1 MNEYIKA
8 MQDQI
13 ASLKS
18 EVMFLIGA
26 VKEKTIIIIIII
38 IIIVL
43 LLIIMI
49 VVVVIIIIII
59 IIIIIMMRI
68 MTILTKVVKYFLII
82 KLHLLKIT
90 MVML

>member
-1 MNEYIKA
+1 

-38 IIIVL
+38 VL

-49 VVVVIIIIII
+49 VVVVIIIITII
-59 IIIIIMMRI
+59 MRI
-68 MTILTKVVKYFLII
+68 MTILTKVVKYFLIR

>member
-1 MNEYIKA
+1 

-38 IIIVL
+38 I
-43 LLIIMI
+43 
-49 VVVVIIIIII
+49 
-59 IIIIIMMRI
+59 RRRRRRR

>member
-1 MNEYIKA
+1 

-38 IIIVL
+38 IIIRRRR
-43 LLIIMI
+43 
-49 VVVVIIIIII
+49 
-59 IIIIIMMRI
+59 RI

>member
-38 IIIVL
+38 IIRRRRRRR
-43 LLIIMI
+43 
-49 VVVVIIIIII
+49 
-59 IIIIIMMRI
+59 RI

>member
-1 MNEYIKA
+1 

-38 IIIVL
+38 IRRRRRR
-43 LLIIMI
+43 
-49 VVVVIIIIII
+49 
-59 IIIIIMMRI
+59 RI

>member
-26 VKEKTIIIIIII
+26 VKEKTIIII
-38 IIIVL
+38 
-43 LLIIMI
+43 
-49 VVVVIIIIII
+49 
-59 IIIIIMMRI
+59 RRRRRRRRR

>member
-1 MNEYIKA
+1 

-26 VKEKTIIIIIII
+26 VKEKTIIIIII
-38 IIIVL
+38 
-43 LLIIMI
+43 
-49 VVVVIIIIII
+49 
-59 IIIIIMMRI
+59 RRRRRRRRR

>member
-1 MNEYIKA
+1 

-38 IIIVL
+38 
-43 LLIIMI
+43 
-49 VVVVIIIIII
+49 
-59 IIIIIMMRI
+59 RRRRRRRRR

>member
-1 MNEYIKA
+1 

-26 VKEKTIIIIIII
+26 VKEKTT
-38 IIIVL
+38 
-43 LLIIMI
+43 
-49 VVVVIIIIII
+49 IIIIII
-59 IIIIIMMRI
+59 IIIIIRI

>member
-1 MNEYIKA
+1 

-38 IIIVL
+38 IIIRRR
-43 LLIIMI
+43 
-49 VVVVIIIIII
+49 
-59 IIIIIMMRI
+59 RI

>member
-1 MNEYIKA
+1 

-38 IIIVL
+38 III
-43 LLIIMI
+43 
-49 VVVVIIIIII
+49 
-59 IIIIIMMRI
+59 MRI

>member
-1 MNEYIKA
+1 

-38 IIIVL
+38 
-43 LLIIMI
+43 
-49 VVVVIIIIII
+49 
-59 IIIIIMMRI
+59 MRI

>member
-1 MNEYIKA
+1 

-38 IIIVL
+38 III
-43 LLIIMI
+43 IRRRR
-49 VVVVIIIIII
+49 
-59 IIIIIMMRI
+59 RI

>member
-26 VKEKTIIIIIII
+26 VKEKTIIIIIIRRRRRRR
-38 IIIVL
+38 
-43 LLIIMI
+43 
-49 VVVVIIIIII
+49 
-59 IIIIIMMRI
+59 RI

>member
-38 IIIVL
+38 RRRRRR
-43 LLIIMI
+43 
-49 VVVVIIIIII
+49 
-59 IIIIIMMRI
+59 RI

>member
-1 MNEYIKA
+1 

-26 VKEKTIIIIIII
+26 VKEKTIIIIIRRRRRR
-38 IIIVL
+38 
-43 LLIIMI
+43 
-49 VVVVIIIIII
+49 
-59 IIIIIMMRI
+59 RI

>member
-1 MNEYIKA
+1 

-26 VKEKTIIIIIII
+26 VKEKTIIIIRRRR
-38 IIIVL
+38 
-43 LLIIMI
+43 
-49 VVVVIIIIII
+49 
-59 IIIIIMMRI
+59 RI

>member
-26 VKEKTIIIIIII
+26 VKEKTIIIIIIRRRRR
-38 IIIVL
+38 
-43 LLIIMI
+43 
-49 VVVVIIIIII
+49 
-59 IIIIIMMRI
+59 RI

>member
-38 IIIVL
+38 RRRRRRR
-43 LLIIMI
+43 
-49 VVVVIIIIII
+49 
-59 IIIIIMMRI
+59 RI

>member
-1 MNEYIKA
+1 

-26 VKEKTIIIIIII
+26 VKEKTIIIIIIRRRRRR
-38 IIIVL
+38 
-43 LLIIMI
+43 
-49 VVVVIIIIII
+49 
-59 IIIIIMMRI
+59 RI

>member
-1 MNEYIKA
+1 

-26 VKEKTIIIIIII
+26 VKEKTIIIIIIRRRRRRR
-38 IIIVL
+38 
-43 LLIIMI
+43 
-49 VVVVIIIIII
+49 
-59 IIIIIMMRI
+59 RI

>member
-38 IIIVL
+38 III
-43 LLIIMI
+43 IRRRRR
-49 VVVVIIIIII
+49 
-59 IIIIIMMRI
+59 RI

>member
-38 IIIVL
+38 
-43 LLIIMI
+43 
-49 VVVVIIIIII
+49 
-59 IIIIIMMRI
+59 MRI

>member
-1 MNEYIKA
+1 

-38 IIIVL
+38 I
-43 LLIIMI
+43 
-49 VVVVIIIIII
+49 
-59 IIIIIMMRI
+59 MRI
-68 MTILTKVVKYFLII
+68 MTILTKVVKYLLII

>member
-1 MNEYIKA
+1 

-38 IIIVL
+38 RRRRRRR
-43 LLIIMI
+43 
-49 VVVVIIIIII
+49 
-59 IIIIIMMRI
+59 RI

>member
-1 MNEYIKA
+1 

-38 IIIVL
+38 IIRRR
-43 LLIIMI
+43 
-49 VVVVIIIIII
+49 
-59 IIIIIMMRI
+59 RI

>member
-1 MNEYIKA
+1 

-26 VKEKTIIIIIII
+26 VKEKTIIIIIIRRRRRRRRI
-38 IIIVL
+38 
-43 LLIIMI
+43 
-49 VVVVIIIIII
+49 
-59 IIIIIMMRI
+59 I

>member
-26 VKEKTIIIIIII
+26 VKEKTIIIIT
-38 IIIVL
+38 
-43 LLIIMI
+43 
-49 VVVVIIIIII
+49 IIIIII
-59 IIIIIMMRI
+59 IRRRRRRI

>member
-1 MNEYIKA
+1 

-38 IIIVL
+38 I
-43 LLIIMI
+43 
-49 VVVVIIIIII
+49 
-59 IIIIIMMRI
+59 RRRRRRRRRR

>member
-38 IIIVL
+38 IIMIII
-43 LLIIMI
+43 LIIMI
-49 VVVVIIIIII
+49 VVIIIIII
-59 IIIIIMMRI
+59 IIIIMRI

>member
-1 MNEYIKA
+1 

-38 IIIVL
+38 IIRRRR
-43 LLIIMI
+43 
-49 VVVVIIIIII
+49 
-59 IIIIIMMRI
+59 RI

>member
-1 MNEYIKA
+1 

-38 IIIVL
+38 III
-43 LLIIMI
+43 I
-49 VVVVIIIIII
+49 
-59 IIIIIMMRI
+59 RRRRR

>member
-38 IIIVL
+38 RRRRRRRR
-43 LLIIMI
+43 
-49 VVVVIIIIII
+49 
-59 IIIIIMMRI
+59 RI